1 MGARAVVGREGNSPL
16 THSTP
21 SIRTVSF
28 ERGDGAAAAVLRA
41 VRTQGPVTRDLLPQ
55 ATGLSAA
62 TVNRQLQALD
72 RLGLVR
78 ERPDLIAPGAIGR
91 PKIPLMLDRDR
102 FCVIA
107 IHIGARSTLLMVAD
121 LGGRPLQTAAMST
134 PSGPAGPA
142 LALIARRAA
151 LVADS
156 FTQRTALWAGAAV
169 GGQVYPDGSVDHAQ
183 LDWCRAPVGQAL
195 EDELGLPVSVSP
207 HVQAMAAAEL
217 LLAGDPNTSGVD
229 LLFYVRETV
238 GLATTIDGRVR
249 DRPGNI
255 GHLPVSAP
263 LLTGALQSTLQDVV
277 GRKVFDDAVA
287 AGADAGE
294 LLDER
299 ARVLGEMVALVR
311 DLINPDRVVLAGQ
324 VFAEHPHGLAP
335 VQSAFDGASSLP
347 TIELSPPRFG
357 ARVQEGAAVVVSLGA
372 LYADPIGA
380 LQNHTD

>member
-1 MGARAVVGREGNSPL
+1 MGTRGADSVVGDARPVGSSAPV
-16 THSTP
+16 
-21 SIRTVSF
+21 RTVSF
-28 ERGDGAAAAVLRA
+28 ERGDGAAAVVFRA
-41 VRTQGPVTRDLLPQ
+41 VRTQGPVTRDRLPV

-78 ERPDLIAPGAIGR
+78 ERPDLVAGGAIGR
-91 PKIPLMLDRDR
+91 PKIPLTLDRDR

-134 PSGPAGPA
+134 PPGPAGPA

-151 LVADS
+151 VVADA

-169 GGQVYPDGSVDHAQ
+169 GGHVYDDGSVDHEQ
-183 LDWCRAPVGQAL
+183 LGWERAPVGQAL

-217 LLAGDPNTSGVD
+217 LLAGGDSPSGVD

-249 DRPGNI
+249 NRPGNI
-255 GHLPVSAP
+255 GHLPVQAP
-263 LLTGALQSTLQDVV
+263 LLTGTSWSTLQEVV

-287 AGADAGE
+287 AGADVAA
-294 LLDER
+294 LLGER
-299 ARVLGEMVALVR
+299 ARVLGQMVAMVR

-335 VQSAFDGASSLP
+335 VQAAFDTASSLP
-347 TIELSPPRFG
+347 SIELSPPRFG

-380 LQNHTD
+380 LQNPMA

>member
-1 MGARAVVGREGNSPL
+1 M
-16 THSTP
+16 
-21 SIRTVSF
+21 RTVSF

-41 VRTQGPVTRDLLPQ
+41 VRTQGPVTRDRLPQ

-62 TVNRQLQALD
+62 TVNRQLQTLD

-91 PKIPLMLDRDR
+91 PKVPLMLDRDR

-151 LVADS
+151 VVADS

-169 GGQVYPDGSVDHAQ
+169 GGQVHSDGSVDHAQ
-183 LDWCRAPVGQAL
+183 LGWCRAPVGQAL

-263 LLTGALQSTLQDVV
+263 LLTGVPQSTLQDVV

-335 VQSAFDGASSLP
+335 VQSAFDGATSLP

-380 LQNHTD
+380 LQNHTA